1 MATSGYA
8 VIDTETTGFGARDR
22 VIEIGVVL
30 LDLDLTPVDAWDTLL
45 NPGRGVGPTHVH
57 RISAA
62 DVASA
67 PTFDQAAGAVI
78 ERLAGR
84 VVVGHNVSFDRRML
98 NQEFRRLGHGEP
110 VGGDFSLDTLGLA
123 RQLGLSP
130 TSCYTLDFLC
140 SVYRIDRA
148 GAHAALHDARATAS
162 LFALVARRWAGGP
175 LGQPCGWP
183 GHHAA
188 AGRAVWPTVADRG
201 FRPLSRTRV

>member
-1 MATSGYA
+1 MATSGFA

-22 VIEIGVVL
+22 VIEIGVVV
-30 LDLDLTPVDAWDTLL
+30 LDDDLAPVDVWDTLL

-57 RISAA
+57 HIRAD

-67 PTFDQAAGAVI
+67 PTFNQAAGALI

-98 NQEFRRLGHGEP
+98 NHEFQRLGHGAP
-110 VGGDFSLDTLGLA
+110 LGDEFSLDTLRLA

-130 TSCYTLDFLC
+130 TNCYTLDFLC

-148 GAHAALHDARATAS
+148 GAHSALYDALATAS
-162 LFALVARRWAGGP
+162 LFALAARRLGGGSQAP
-175 LGQPCGWP
+175 SSPWGH
-183 GHHAA
+183 HHAA
-188 AGRAVWPTVADRG
+188 AGQAVWPVIADRG
-201 FRPLSRTRV
+201 FRPLSRTR